1 MLEESA
7 EEVNAVALDT
17 VRERAGEAES
27 CFLHLVQE
35 TQSVSDFRDEYRA
48 VGRPV
53 ALGSA

>member
-1 MLEESA
+1 MPEESA

>member
-27 CFLHLVQE
+27 CFVHLGPE
-35 TQSVSDFRDEYRA
+35 TQSVSDFRHEYRA

>member
-17 VRERAGEAES
+17 VRERAWEAES
-27 CFLHLVQE
+27 CFLHLGPE
-35 TQSVSDFRDEYRA
+35 TQSVSDFRREYRA